1 MTARPEERRIIT
13 APVAGRFFI
22 SLCFGLLGALGG
34 SSVQALEMC
43 SVFASDMVLQADGP
57 IRIWGETDP
66 AGSVEVVFSSQR
78 KTAKADADGQWTLEL
93 EPMAAS
99 NEPRQL
105 TVTSSSGSKIFEN
118 VLVGDVWVCGGQSN
132 MFQPNVEN
140 STGGAEALKTADL
153 PLLRIF
159 STSLMWAPEP
169 QRDDFPVD
177 AKPAWKVCD
186 PEVAAK
192 TSALPFYFGREI
204 LAQTNRPLGLLIV
217 PLGASVAESWIPM
230 ADLEKDADFAEYVA
244 SCKGWMANYPERR
257 ERYKK
262 ELADWEARKTAAE
275 AAGEP
280 FKERRPSDINGELF
294 PRFWVGA
301 MHNAYIA
308 PLRDLSVK
316 GVIWYQGESN
326 ANRFAG
332 TKGDLEGYLKVME
345 ILIDSWR
352 RGFGNP
358 NLPFLQVQLSMF
370 NWNDFNNRR
379 PRNPN
384 VPGGWSV
391 IREAQEK
398 SAKSIPGSGLVV
410 SWDIGQKDDIHP
422 INKRPVGE
430 RLAHLAL
437 RDVYGEKDIV
447 ADGPAYESHSIENDA
462 IRVRFAHTHGGLKTK
477 GDTPLGFAIAGEDR
491 KFHWAEA
498 VIEGEEVL
506 VRSPEVPKPVAVRF
520 AYIQF
525 QDTDLFNAAG
535 WPAVP
540 FRTDDWALE
549 KDSTES
555 TAAPTP

>member
-1 MTARPEERRIIT
+1 
-13 APVAGRFFI
+13 
-22 SLCFGLLGALGG
+22 
-34 SSVQALEMC
+34 
-43 SVFASDMVLQADGP
+43 MVLQADAP
-57 IRIWGETDP
+57 VRVWGRSD
-66 AGSVEVVFSSQR
+66 AGARVEVEFAGRQ
-78 KTAKADADGQWTLEL
+78 KTAQADAEGRWALEL

-99 NEPRQL
+99 VDPRQL
-105 TVTSSSGSKIFEN
+105 RVTSSSESKVFEN

-132 MFQPNVEN
+132 MFQPNVEK
-140 STGGAEALKTADL
+140 STGGAEAVMTADL

-177 AKPAWKVCD
+177 AKPAWQVCD

-192 TSALPFYFGREI
+192 TSALPFYFGREV
-204 LAQTNRPLGLLIV
+204 LARTDRPVGLVIV

-230 ADLEKDADFAEYVA
+230 VDLEKDPDFAEYVA
-244 SCKGWMANYPERR
+244 NCKGWIANYPERR

-262 ELADWEARKTAAE
+262 ELADWEAAKTAAE

-294 PRFWVGA
+294 PRFWAGA

-332 TKGDLEGYLKVME
+332 TKGDMECYRKVME
-345 ILIDSWR
+345 ILVDSWR

-379 PRNPN
+379 PRDPN
-384 VPGGWSV
+384 VPGSWSV

-398 SAKSIPGSGLVV
+398 SAKSIEGSGLVV

-422 INKRPVGE
+422 VNKRPVGE

-437 RDVYGEKDIV
+437 RDVYGQKDII
-447 ADGPAYESHSIENDA
+447 ADGPTYESHSIENDA
-462 IRVRFAHTHGGLKTK
+462 VRVRFKHTHGGLKTK
-477 GDTPLGFAIAGEDR
+477 SVKPLGFAIAGEDR
-491 KFHWAEA
+491 KFHWADA

-506 VRSPEVPKPVAVRF
+506 VRSPEVPKPIAVRF

-549 KDSTES
+549 
-555 TAAPTP
+555 